1 MDFNQTF
8 QKFFPHSRC
17 EWKAGLREEKYMYL
31 KIQWGKKVLDS
42 GCEAMNGYQGEEEET
57 EDRNGKVLET
67 IVVGEPSLGVKK
79 GISDERGKENT
90 MRTVWK
96 MWEEEGKYNFEP
108 ARR

>member
-1 MDFNQTF
+1 
-8 QKFFPHSRC
+8 
-17 EWKAGLREEKYMYL
+17 MYL
-31 KIQWGKKVLDS
+31 KIQRGKKVLDS

-57 EDRNGKVLET
+57 EDRNGKELGDLEN